1 MKWSP
6 LLIQCVVFVLF
17 FEEMSTTNNVY
28 GNTKVY
34 RIVIS
39 INNHFLKAVQKG
51 NGKTN
56 SITENSLY
64 DNRNIRKKQLLLN
77 LFHFFLFPLLSILV
91 SFFWSCTISIPLT
104 ISSFL
109 IHIQTSISISIP
121 QQLHKNKQRSENDP
135 RTSFVPSA
143 KSASMTTRTWKT
155 VFLFP
160 PHFTQFLFLDHSHK
174 RKGFSVLYLQQ
185 AILKSFFSQGSYQI
199 SWEYPS
205 IHSIPIFS
213 LEKTIYKCS
222 FEGCNQEY
230 LTKQSLKDHELT
242 HTQLPVIKCLFA
254 SCNQYF

>member
-28 GNTKVY
+28 ENTKVY

-77 LFHFFLFPLLSILV
+77 LFHFFSLSSSLH
-91 SFFWSCTISIPLT
+91 FSI
-104 ISSFL
+104 IFL
-109 IHIQTSISISIP
+109 IMYHFDSFDHFLLPDTHTNLDLHLDSTTTPQEQTKKRKRSKNFICSICQKCFYDNSHLKDHI
-121 QQLHKNKQRSENDP
+121 
-135 RTSFVPSA
+135 
-143 KSASMTTRTWKT
+143 

-199 SWEYPS
+199 S
-205 IHSIPIFS
+205 
-213 LEKTIYKCS
+213 
-222 FEGCNQEY
+222 
-230 LTKQSLKDHELT
+230 
-242 HTQLPVIKCLFA
+242 
-254 SCNQYF
+254 